1 MLGLAASLAFLGA
14 LALLGIATLRRLAPF
29 LDPVERIGYGLP
41 FGATVGSLA
50 LLLSASLAGRLSTV
64 LVACW
69 GAAALAVGA
78 WLSRAPSTKRA
89 EPEDPATRGH
99 GGIALVPVVVL
110 GVLFLRWLLFWSGA
124 ATIEP
129 DGLYVGSRYLYGD
142 FAQHL
147 GDVTAFAAGDNFP
160 PQHPRFAGAPFGY
173 HYLTSITSA
182 ALVVLG
188 LAPSDALAL
197 PGFLFCCSAALAVF
211 AFARRVT
218 ADSTAAGLV
227 VLLFFV
233 GGGLGWWLT
242 LRQAAAEPS
251 VVAALGGHLWDPAA
265 QQEGNFRWLNV
276 FLALVAPQ
284 RGYLYGLPLGL
295 LVLRLL
301 ERAVDEHRTARFL
314 AAGLVAGMLPFAHL
328 GTLLAL
334 ALVTPFLFL
343 ARPDRR
349 WAAFFGSWVL
359 VAAPQLWYQQ
369 GPGPGA
375 LGALRWA
382 PGWVAAPDP
391 WLVFWLKNL
400 GLLLPLT
407 ILALA
412 IPGLLPDRARR
423 ILLALLVP
431 FFAANL
437 VVFQP
442 WDWDNSKVL
451 VYAYLAACILGA
463 ALVVRAWRAHA
474 AWRAPVVLALS
485 TLVGSGLLE
494 NTHQALGRDR
504 HRLLDAEEVELARQV
519 REETEPRALFVCGL
533 QHNHPVPVLGGR
545 RVLLSYPG
553 WHWSQ
558 GLDIAERERHVR
570 AIFALGAD
578 ADALL
583 ARYRVS
589 YVVIGPWEQ
598 ERLGASVEAFRARF
612 PSPIRTRSY
621 EVFDVRA
628 ISAMSETTSAIRTPD
643 P

>member
-14 LALLGIATLRRLAPF
+14 LGLLGVAILRRVAPF
-29 LDPVERIGYGLP
+29 LDPVERLGYGLP
-41 FGATVGSLA
+41 LGATAGSLA
-50 LLLSASLAGRLSTV
+50 LLIAASLAGHLSPI
-64 LVACW
+64 LAC
-69 GAAALAVGA
+69 ATAVAALAVGT
-78 WLSRAPSTKRA
+78 WLIRSRVQADSASEHR
-89 EPEDPATRGH
+89 
-99 GGIALVPVVVL
+99 GGIGLVSLLVL
-110 GVLFLRWLLFWSGA
+110 GVLFARWLFFWSGA
-124 ATIEP
+124 VTIEP

-147 GDVTAFAAGDNFP
+147 GDVMAFAWGDNFP
-160 PQHPRFAGAPFGY
+160 PVHPRFAFAPFSY

-188 LAPSDALAL
+188 LEPQAALTL
-197 PGFLFCCSAALAVF
+197 PGFLFSCAAALAVF
-211 AFARRVT
+211 AFARRL
-218 ADSTAAGLV
+218 AGDSTVAGLV

-242 LRQAAAEPS
+242 LRQAGLAGP
-251 VVAALGGHLWDPAA
+251 LWDHGT
-265 QQEGNFRWLNV
+265 QQAGNFRWLNV
-276 FLALVAPQ
+276 FFALVAPQ
-284 RGYLYGLPLGL
+284 RGYLYGLPIGL

-301 ERAVDEHRTARFL
+301 QRAVAERGTVQYL
-314 AAGLVAGMLPFAHL
+314 VAGLVAGLLPFAHL

-334 ALVTPFLFL
+334 ALATPILFL
-343 ARPDRR
+343 AQPDRR
-349 WAAFFGSWVL
+349 WAVFFGSWVL
-359 VAAPQLWYQQ
+359 IAAPQLWVQQ

-375 LGALRWA
+375 LAAFRWA

-391 WLVFWLKNL
+391 WILFWLKNV
-400 GLLLPLT
+400 GLLFP
-407 ILALA
+407 LA
-412 IPGLLPDRARR
+412 IAALVVPGLVPDRSRR
-423 ILLALLVP
+423 WLTALLVP

-451 VYAYLAACILGA
+451 VYAYLAGCVLGA
-463 ALVVRAWRAHA
+463 AALVHAWRAHV
-474 AWRAPVVLALS
+474 AWRVPVVLGLC
-485 TLVGSGLLE
+485 TLVGSGGLE
-494 NTHQALGRDR
+494 NVHQGLGRDR
-504 HRLLDAEEVELARQV
+504 HRLLDAEEVELARRV

-558 GLDIAERERHVR
+558 GLEIGEREQHVR
-570 AIFALGAD
+570 AIFALGPD

-583 ARYRVS
+583 ERYGVS
-589 YVVIGPWEQ
+589 YVVVGPWEH
-598 ERLGASVEAFRARF
+598 EHLGADPEAFRARF
-612 PSPIRTRSY
+612 PSPIRTARY

-628 ISAMSETTSAIRTPD
+628 ISASSGTTSATRTPA

>member
-1 MLGLAASLAFLGA
+1 MVGLAASLAFLCA
-14 LALLGIATLRRLAPF
+14 LGLLGIATLRRLAPF
-29 LDPVERIGYGLP
+29 LDPVEQIGYGLP

-50 LLLSASLAGRLSTV
+50 LLLSASLVGRLSTV
-64 LVACW
+64 LVSAI
-69 GAAALAVGA
+69 AVAALAVGI
-78 WLSRAPSTKRA
+78 WLSRAQ
-89 EPEDPATRGH
+89 PERPEATEDSVPGGH
-99 GGIALVPVVVL
+99 GGTVLVPIVVL
-110 GVLFLRWLLFWSGA
+110 GFLFARWLFFWSGA
-124 ATIEP
+124 VTVEP

-142 FAQHL
+142 VAQHL
-147 GDVTAFAAGDNFP
+147 GDVMAFAAGDNFP
-160 PQHPRFAGAPFGY
+160 PEHPRFAGAPFAY

-188 LAPSDALAL
+188 LAPPAALSL

-211 AFARRVT
+211 AFARRV
-218 ADSTAAGLV
+218 AGDSAAAGLT

-233 GGGLGWWLT
+233 GGGLGWWLP
-242 LRQAAAEPS
+242 LQHAAAEPGI
-251 VVAALGGHLWDPAA
+251 VAALGGPLWDPAA
-265 QQEGNFRWLNV
+265 QQAGNFRWLNV
-276 FLALVAPQ
+276 FFALVAPQ

-301 ERAVDEHRTARFL
+301 QRAVDERRAVRFL
-314 AAGLVAGMLPFAHL
+314 VAGLVAGLLPLAHL

-334 ALVTPFLFL
+334 ALATPFLL
-343 ARPDRR
+343 AAQPDRR
-349 WAAFFGSWVL
+349 WAVFFGSWIL
-359 VAAPQLWYQQ
+359 LAAPQLWLQQ
-369 GPGPGA
+369 GPGSGA

-391 WLVFWLKNL
+391 WIVFWLKNV
-400 GLLLPLT
+400 GVLLPLS
-407 ILALA
+407 IAALVV
-412 IPGLLPDRARR
+412 PGLVPGRSRR
-423 ILLALLVP
+423 ILIALLVL

-451 VYAYLAACILGA
+451 VYAYLAGCVLCAMPL
-463 ALVVRAWRAHA
+463 VRAWRTHA
-474 AWRAPVVLALS
+474 AWRVLVVLGLC

-494 NTHQALGRDR
+494 NAHQGLGRDR
-504 HRLLDAEEVELARQV
+504 HRLLDAEELDLARRV
-519 REETEPRALFVCGL
+519 RDETEPRALFVCGL

-558 GLDIAERERHVR
+558 GLEIDERERHVR
-570 AIFALGAD
+570 AIFALGAE

-583 ARYRVS
+583 ARYGVS
-589 YVVIGPWEQ
+589 YVVIGPWER
-598 ERLGASVEAFRARF
+598 ERLDASVEAFRARF
-612 PSPIRTRSY
+612 PRPIRTRSY

-628 ISAMSETTSAIRTPD
+628 ISASSGTTSATRTPA